1 MHLFYSLLTHN
12 NILIIRCSDHYY
24 EAAALLDNNSSVAP
38 SQKEGDF
45 MVQPHVVWD
54 VMVEDVDRVDNIAL
68 QKVEGEVME
77 RGEILFYF
85 VVAFVIELVIGF

>member
-1 MHLFYSLLTHN
+1 
-12 NILIIRCSDHYY
+12 
-24 EAAALLDNNSSVAP
+24 
-38 SQKEGDF
+38 

-68 QKVEGEVME
+68 QKVEEEVME

-85 VVAFVIELVIGF
+85 VVALFVIELVIGF

>member
-1 MHLFYSLLTHN
+1 
-12 NILIIRCSDHYY
+12 
-24 EAAALLDNNSSVAP
+24 VP

-45 MVQPHVVWD
+45 MVQPHVAWD

-68 QKVEGEVME
+68 QKVEEEVME

-85 VVAFVIELVIGF
+85 VCYIYLLFEGFVGCD

>member
-1 MHLFYSLLTHN
+1 M
-12 NILIIRCSDHYY
+12 
-24 EAAALLDNNSSVAP
+24 P
-38 SQKEGDF
+38 SQKEGGF

-68 QKVEGEVME
+68 QKAEEEVME

-85 VVAFVIELVIGF
+85 IVALFVIEWYLVFEGCWV